1 MYVLFLPLYISLLS
15 FGGLASLPFWFL
27 NQVNVSPKGLPSSS
41 FSVLGPNLVAYID
54 ATGSGCETIAHIY
67 ENGRVTIMFNSF
79 DPSPRI
85 MRLFCNG
92 RVVEHDQSEFNDLLT
107 RMGPDKKVEG
117 ARAIILLDVW
127 KVLFST
133 PQEDMRKLLMPCYK
147 IAS

>member
-1 MYVLFLPLYISLLS
+1 M
-15 FGGLASLPFWFL
+15 
-27 NQVNVSPKGLPSSS
+27 SPKGLPSSS

-92 RVVEHDQSEFNDLLT
+92 RVVEHDQPEFNDLLT
-107 RMGPDKKVEG
+107 RMGPDKKIEG

-127 KVLFST
+127 KVCSVLPGRYGKVVNCQLFLRFKHHV
-133 PQEDMRKLLMPCYK
+133 DMVFLFLR
-147 IAS
+147 